1 MLLRRARLGAVGLLT
16 LGLGSC
22 VISDKPLIVG
32 NKPIFG
38 DRFDAV
44 LFRDFT
50 EGAGYS
56 AQKVGYHW
64 SDGYYLRASAGGK
77 HVVRFAAEMLSATDF
92 LIERS
97 QDDRAA
103 GQAKLFTYF
112 IARKVADGAY
122 LVAPLNEN
130 DLSAADREAMCDKDQ
145 PEGFCS
151 IKDHDQLMTPRGP
164 PRQDPEERLGR
175 RPDVRGRAEGR
186 ECSRRRSAEI
196 VSGAAVERTIVNKS
210 ARQGW

>member
-1 MLLRRARLGAVGLLT
+1 MTTCGSATSTLRTTLPGKMLLRRARLVAVGLLA

-32 NKPIFG
+32 TKPIFG

-122 LVAPLNEN
+122 LLAPLNEN

-151 IKDHDQLMTPRGP
+151 IKDHDQLMT
-164 PRQDPEERLGR
+164 
-175 RPDVRGRAEGR
+175 
-186 ECSRRRSAEI
+186 
-196 VSGAAVERTIVNKS
+196 S
-210 ARQGW
+210 ARATEGKTLKNASVAVLTFGEELKAASAPVVGAQK

>member
-1 MLLRRARLGAVGLLT
+1 MTTCDAAASTIRTTIPGKMILSRARLVAVALLA

-22 VISDKPLIVG
+22 VISDKPLVVG
-32 NKPIFG
+32 SKPLFG
-38 DRFDAV
+38 DRFDAI

-56 AQKVGYHW
+56 SQKVGYRW
-64 SDGYYLRASAGGK
+64 MDGYYVRASAGGK
-77 HVVRFAAEMLSATDF
+77 HMVRFAAETLSATDF

-122 LVAPLNEN
+122 LVAPLSEN

-151 IKDHDQLMTPRGP
+151 IKDHDQLMTSARATEGKTL
-164 PRQDPEERLGR
+164 RNVSVAVLTFGEELK
-175 RPDVRGRAEGR
+175 
-186 ECSRRRSAEI
+186 
-196 VSGAAVERTIVNKS
+196 AANAPVERTQK
-210 ARQGW
+210 

>member
-1 MLLRRARLGAVGLLT
+1 MTTRDLAATTIRDMISNKRLLSRGRLVAVALVA

-22 VISDKPLIVG
+22 VISDKPLVVG
-32 NKPIFG
+32 SKPLLG

-50 EGAGYS
+50 EGSGYS

-77 HVVRFAAEMLSATDF
+77 HMVRFAAETLSATDF

-151 IKDHDQLMTPRGP
+151 IKDHDQLMT
-164 PRQDPEERLGR
+164 
-175 RPDVRGRAEGR
+175 
-186 ECSRRRSAEI
+186 
-196 VSGAAVERTIVNKS
+196 S
-210 ARQGW
+210 ARATEGKTLKNVSVAVLTFGEELKAANAPVVGAQK